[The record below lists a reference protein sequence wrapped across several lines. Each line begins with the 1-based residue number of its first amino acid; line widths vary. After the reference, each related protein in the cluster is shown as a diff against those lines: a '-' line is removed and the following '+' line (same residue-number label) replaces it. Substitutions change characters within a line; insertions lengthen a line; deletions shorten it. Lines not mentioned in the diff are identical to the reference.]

1 MHAKTLLIG
10 AILPVIVIFT
20 VILAGCNQAERGT
33 TGDVAVPV
41 SVTEAGYG
49 SISSFLQTTGTVNA
63 IESAQLTTRVEGD
76 YYLQINPRTGK
87 PFALGDR
94 VNKGEKLIAL
104 KNREYELNI
113 HLESVR
119 LEQKISKQ
127 EYEKQKALY
136 EKGGVTLRELTN
148 AEKTYINAQA
158 ALEQARL
165 DLDKLSITAPI
176 TGFITRLP
184 YHTQGTQIA
193 ANKQVATIMDYRELI
208 MEVSL
213 PEKTLVKIQPGQS
226 VKINHY
232 SLQQETLEGKVTE
245 ISPAVDPTTRMF
257 DAKIKVQNPE
267 KMLRPGMFVKADV
280 MVEHKDSIITLP
292 REVIREENNRKMVY
306 VVQRERA
313 RERTV
318 VTGIESD
325 ERIEIREGLKK
336 DERVVTDGYETLRDR
351 SRVEVLE

>member
-1 MHAKTLLIG
+1 MYAKTLWIDK
-10 AILPVIVIFT
+10 ILRVILIFT
-20 VILAGCNQAERGT
+20 AIFAGCNQAERSASS
-33 TGDVAVPV
+33 DVTVPV
-41 SVTEAGYG
+41 SVTEAVYG
-49 SISSFLQTTGTVNA
+49 SISSFLQTTGTVRA

-76 YYLQINPRTGK
+76 YYLQTNPRTGK
-87 PFALGDR
+87 QFALGDR
-94 VNKGEKLIAL
+94 VNKGEKLIEL
-104 KNREYELNI
+104 KNREYELNV
-113 HLESVR
+113 HLASVR

-165 DLDKLSITAPI
+165 DLDKLSLTAPI
-176 TGFITRLP
+176 TGFVTRLP

-193 ANKQVATIMDYRELI
+193 ANKQVATIMDYRGLI

-213 PEKTLVKIQPGQS
+213 PEKTLAKIQPGQPA
-226 VKINHY
+226 KINHY

-257 DAKIKVQNPE
+257 DAKIKVQNPD
-267 KMLRPGMFVKADV
+267 KILRPGMFVKADV
-280 MVEHKDSIITLP
+280 MVEHKDSVITLP
-292 REVIREENNRKMVY
+292 REVIQEKNNRKMVY

-325 ERIEIREGLKK
+325 ERIAIREGLKK